1 MNATQ
6 TRIFEERMPI
16 GSWEKPHPPF
26 PFLLERI
33 LVPIDF
39 SELSKKALR
48 YAIPLARSAGARL
61 IVLNV
66 VGTGTHQH
74 QPELISSPQ
83 FEAGKWRKLDE
94 RERQLVEL
102 CRREIGREPR
112 FEAII
117 QVGKPGREIIN
128 AAKARYVDLIIM
140 ATHGL
145 KGMKRILNSSTAQQV
160 VEDAPCPVLVVR
172 EQGRELMAA

>member
-1 MNATQ
+1 MNTVQ
-6 TRIFEERMPI
+6 RSIIEDRMPI
-16 GSWEKPHPPF
+16 GRWEEPHPPF

-48 YAIPLARSAGARL
+48 YAIPLAKSAGARL

-66 VGTGTHQH
+66 VRIGRHRQE
-74 QPELISSPQ
+74 PELISSPQ
-83 FEAGKWRKLDE
+83 FEAGKWRMLDE
-94 RERQLVEL
+94 RERQLVDF
-102 CRREIGREPR
+102 CRREIGKDPKS
-112 FEAII
+112 EAII
-117 QVGKPGREIIN
+117 QVGKPAREIIN

-145 KGMKRILNSSTAQQV
+145 KGMKRILKSSTAQQV
-160 VEDAPCPVLVVR
+160 IGGTPCPVLVVS
-172 EQGRELMAA
+172 EQGRELIVA